1 MFFGIIRRHIILL
14 CYNLGMDYFPFFF
27 DLRGR
32 RVLIAGG
39 GEVARRKAA
48 LLARA
53 GAMIVAVAPKVSPD
67 LAAIV
72 AEARRKNYAA
82 DDLDGAAAAIAATN
96 DDALNRRVSEDARA
110 RKIPVNVVDCPA
122 LSDFIFPAIVSRPPM
137 TAAISSGGASPVL
150 ARSIR
155 AKVEELLP
163 PRLGRAAEL
172 FAGFRGQVQQRLP
185 FARRRHFWERALEGT
200 AAQMALSGEGDDDGR
215 RAQLQK
221 ELDDFV
227 ANREAAG
234 EVYLIG
240 AGPGAADLM
249 TFRAHR
255 FLQRADAVVHDRLVS
270 AEVLDLA
277 RRDADIIYAGKRRGQ
292 HALSQDEINA
302 LLIRLARRGL
312 KVARLKG
319 GDPFVFGRGGEE
331 AQAMRA
337 AGVPVFV
344 VPGITAASGCAAAA
358 GIPLTHRR
366 TASGVRFYAVCNGE
380 VDFSPEKESE
390 SALESAAA
398 FKGESDFIKKEESES
413 ELKSAADEKEEYWRQ
428 AAATSDTLVFYMA
441 AAKAAAIA
449 RRLIAAGKNANTP
462 AVAVCA
468 GTTAAQKIVRADLSA
483 FAARQTAALMS
494 PALLIVGEVAAL
506 GADDSAVINHAA
518 ALSDFNN
525 VHAAAAK
532 SEAALSP
539 FLEKPLPPQKRPLKN
554 APPNSHAIP

>member
-1 MFFGIIRRHIILL
+1 
-14 CYNLGMDYFPFFF
+14 MDYFPFFF

-67 LAAIV
+67 LAKIV

-82 DDLDGAAAAIAATN
+82 DDLDGAAAAIAATD

-227 ANREAAG
+227 DNCEAAG

-270 AEVLDLA
+270 AEVLELA

-390 SALESAAA
+390 SALESAA
-398 FKGESDFIKKEESES
+398 
-413 ELKSAADEKEEYWRQ
+413 DEKEEYWRQ

-462 AVAVCA
+462 AAAVCA
-468 GTTAAQKIVRADLSA
+468 GTTAAQKIVRADLAA
-483 FAARQTAALMS
+483 FASRQTAALMS

-518 ALSDFNN
+518 VLSDFNN
-525 VHAAAAK
+525 AHAAAK

-554 APPNSHAIP
+554 VPPNSHAIP

>member
-1 MFFGIIRRHIILL
+1 MEKTGADKFVFGIILRLIILL

-82 DDLDGAAAAIAATN
+82 DDLDGAAAAIAATD

-185 FARRRHFWERALEGT
+185 FARRRHFWERALDGT

-270 AEVLDLA
+270 AEVLELA

-292 HALSQDEINA
+292 HALSQDEINV

-390 SALESAAA
+390 SALESAA
-398 FKGESDFIKKEESES
+398 
-413 ELKSAADEKEEYWRQ
+413 DEKEEYWRQ

-462 AVAVCA
+462 AAAVCA
-468 GTTAAQKIVRADLSA
+468 GTTAAQKIVRADLAA
-483 FAARQTAALMS
+483 FAARQTSALMS

-518 ALSDFNN
+518 ALSDFNSA
-525 VHAAAAK
+525 HAAAAK